1 MAYITRLSH
10 FTFSKDG
17 NELVVTSERSDFESR
32 FDWPDD
38 LTMVD
43 EDLASEL
50 HDRFY
55 TTVRSEYGDRKI

>member
-10 FTFSKDG
+10 FTFDKEG
-17 NELVVTSERSDFESR
+17 GELVITSERSDFER
-32 FDWPDD
+32 RHDWPDD
-38 LTMVD
+38 LSMTD

-55 TTVRSEYGDRKI
+55 VDTKIEYDQKT

>member
-10 FTFSKDG
+10 FTFNKEGD
-17 NELVVTSERSDFESR
+17 ELVITSERNDFEQR
-32 FDWPDD
+32 HDWPED
-38 LTMVD
+38 LSMTD

-55 TTVRSEYGDRKI
+55 TDAQVSYDDN